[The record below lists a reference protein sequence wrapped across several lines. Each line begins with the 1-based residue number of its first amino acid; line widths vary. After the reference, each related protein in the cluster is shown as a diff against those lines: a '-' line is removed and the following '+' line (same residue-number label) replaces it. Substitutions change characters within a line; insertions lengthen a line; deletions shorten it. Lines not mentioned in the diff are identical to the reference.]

1 MNSLIKLF
9 KISKNINIQ
18 KKKDLYRFINLE
30 TKDSIEIK
38 INNSFSLFI
47 IKDYLY
53 LKNISLTAGKLK
65 TLLKQLKTL
74 FIGLEQKFFY
84 RVKINGVGFRF
95 LDFKNNVLFLKAGYS
110 NTIQIN
116 IPKTVLI
123 KLINSTEILLMS
135 FNYDILKLICSKIKK
150 IRIPDVYKG
159 KGICYFDEV
168 ISLKE
173 IKK

>member
-1 MNSLIKLF
+1 MYNLIKLF

-18 KKKDLYRFINLE
+18 KKKDIYRFVNLE
-30 TKDSIEIK
+30 TKDLIDIK

-47 IKDYLY
+47 VKDYLY
-53 LKNISLTAGKLK
+53 LKNISLTSVKLK
-65 TLLKQLKTL
+65 SLLKHLKTL
-74 FIGLEQKFFY
+74 FIGLEQKYFY
-84 RVKINGVGFRF
+84 RLKINGVGFRF
-95 LDFKNNVLFLKAGYS
+95 LDFKDNVLSLKAGYS
-110 NTIQIN
+110 NVIQIS

-135 FNYDILKLICSKIKK
+135 FNYDILKLICLKIKK
-150 IRIPDVYKG
+150 IRVPDVYKG
-159 KGICYFDEV
+159 KGICYFDEI